1 MVMSTTESLIVHT
14 PNEMVN
20 ELKLYMSEDIKIA
33 NGIVLKCPK
42 IKDVAEYGESSYFS
56 MINTICATPSSM
68 MVVLDDMKL
77 NYMKISDFELFMMLV
92 QSLKPKA
99 TYPILGDLDLT
110 KFKPHQINGTE
121 EVILVHED
129 TVNDETPI
137 VINPIIYEV
146 LVTYIRKMH
155 NFKKEVKKAGNEIT
169 RRQLIRLARQ
179 DAEMAKNK
187 PHESFLRPVISA
199 VKCRMGYEMSY
210 IKNMGIFELMD
221 DLSRLNIIVQAD
233 AALGGMYSGM
243 VDTKKMDKTVLNWTR
258 NIVEDD
264 NDKGKAIADGVV
276 R

>member
-1 MVMSTTESLIVHT
+1 MDFFQVD
-14 PNEMVN
+14 

-42 IKDVAEYGESSYFS
+42 IKDIAEYGESAYFR
-56 MINTICATPSSM
+56 MAQTLCATPSSM
-68 MVVLDDMKL
+68 MVELDDMKL
-77 NYMKISDFELFMMLV
+77 NYMKVSDFELFMMLC
-92 QSLKPKA
+92 QSFNPTTTRLL
-99 TYPILGDLDLT
+99 LGDLDLS
-110 KFKPHQINGTE
+110 KFKPHQLKDSE

-129 TVNDETPI
+129 TKDDENPVI
-137 VINPIIYEV
+137 INPIIHEV
-146 LVTYIRKMH
+146 LTTYIRKMH

-169 RRQLIRLARQ
+169 RKQLIRLARQ

-258 NIVEDD
+258 NITDDD
-264 NDKGKAIADGVV
+264 NDKGKAIAEGVV